1 MLVQVVGG
9 RVSGV
14 WVPAG
19 VTSLPVCCGTC
30 FGSSRGVAV
39 AVLSGLCCSTA
50 AAADGVYQ
58 RVVLVVSFQLVT
70 VEEQQFLK
78 DALYN
83 TGILIVWDPAPYH
96 AEIHEVRLRFL

>member
-1 MLVQVVGG
+1 M
-9 RVSGV
+9 
-14 WVPAG
+14 
-19 VTSLPVCCGTC
+19 
-30 FGSSRGVAV
+30 AV
-39 AVLSGLCCSTA
+39 AVLSGLRCSTD
-50 AAADGVYQ
+50 ADGVYR
-58 RVVLVVSFQLVT
+58 RVVFVVSFQLVT

>member
-1 MLVQVVGG
+1 M
-9 RVSGV
+9 
-14 WVPAG
+14 
-19 VTSLPVCCGTC
+19 
-30 FGSSRGVAV
+30 AV

-50 AAADGVYQ
+50 AAADGAYQ

-96 AEIHEVRLRFL
+96 AEIHEVRLGFL

>member
-1 MLVQVVGG
+1 M
-9 RVSGV
+9 
-14 WVPAG
+14 
-19 VTSLPVCCGTC
+19 
-30 FGSSRGVAV
+30 AV
-39 AVLSGLCCSTA
+39 AKPTEHSCSTA
-50 AAADGVYQ
+50 AAADGAYQ

>member
-1 MLVQVVGG
+1 MLVQVVGDCA
-9 RVSGV
+9 SGV
-14 WVPAG
+14 WVAAG
-19 VTSLPVCCGTC
+19 VMSLSVCCGTC

-39 AVLSGLCCSTA
+39 AVLSGLRCSTA
-50 AAADGVYQ
+50 ADADGVY
-58 RVVLVVSFQLVT
+58 RCVVFVVSFQLVT